1 MDRKINYLDTSTRS
15 NYKKHITN
23 KNFDILI
30 IGGGVTGAGICLDA
44 ASRGLSVCL
53 IEMNDF
59 ASGTSSKSTK
69 LIHGGLRY
77 LEQLKFRLVHE
88 TGSERAILHEIA
100 PHIVKPE
107 KMLLP
112 IVRNGKLNK
121 FSTRAA
127 LLVYDY
133 LANVKFDDRNKVL
146 TKNQILSKE
155 PLLKSNNLLGGAIY
169 SEYRTDD
176 SRLTIDLIKKSTDYG
191 ACPINYL
198 KGEGF
203 IFNKKGLVD
212 GIKCSDQ
219 LSDDM
224 ININSRL
231 IINASGSWTDEVLKS
246 SNKKLILSKGIHI
259 VVPKNKF
266 NINQSLYFDAIDSRM
281 IFAIPRGEIVYIG
294 TTDTK
299 FEHGKDKLNVLEKEV
314 KYLID
319 SVKNTFLISIVKKD
333 IISSW
338 VGLRP
343 LIKDGNKKVTEISR
357 KDEIFISEGG
367 IITIAG
373 GKLTGYRK
381 MAERVVDLAQ
391 KKLGLVKKKSF
402 TKNLKLINHDYD
414 YYKKKCGKS
423 VINSKI
429 FDKIYS
435 IYGHGCLEI
444 FRIFKEIK
452 SENIIVA
459 EFLYSKQN
467 EMCHNLLDFFSQR
480 NSVVYFDI
488 NNLDYYLKSLKEY
501 LLKNDLISSKR
512 WTEEELELRKYIN
525 KLTDFI

>member
-15 NYKKHITN
+15 NYKKYITN

-88 TGSERAILHEIA
+88 TGSERAILHDIA

-112 IVRNGKLNK
+112 IVKNGKLNK

-127 LLVYDY
+127 LFVYDY

-146 TKNQILSKE
+146 TKKQILGKE

-203 IFNKKGLVD
+203 IYNKKGLVD

-224 ININSRL
+224 ININSKI
-231 IINASGSWTDEVLKS
+231 IINATGSWTDEVLKS

-266 NINQSLYFDAIDSRM
+266 NINPAKLDMLTQARI
-281 IFAIPRGEIVYIG
+281 IF
-294 TTDTK
+294 
-299 FEHGKDKLNVLEKEV
+299 
-314 KYLID
+314 
-319 SVKNTFLISIVKKD
+319 
-333 IISSW
+333 
-338 VGLRP
+338 
-343 LIKDGNKKVTEISR
+343 
-357 KDEIFISEGG
+357 
-367 IITIAG
+367 G
-373 GKLTGYRK
+373 GKKQLT
-381 MAERVVDLAQ
+381 
-391 KKLGLVKKKSF
+391 
-402 TKNLKLINHDYD
+402 
-414 YYKKKCGKS
+414 KKCEE
-423 VINSKI
+423 
-429 FDKIYS
+429 
-435 IYGHGCLEI
+435 L
-444 FRIFKEIK
+444 
-452 SENIIVA
+452 
-459 EFLYSKQN
+459 
-467 EMCHNLLDFFSQR
+467 FSQR
-480 NSVVYFDI
+480 FM
-488 NNLDYYLKSLKEY
+488 
-501 LLKNDLISSKR
+501 
-512 WTEEELELRKYIN
+512 N
-525 KLTDFI
+525 KTFIHT